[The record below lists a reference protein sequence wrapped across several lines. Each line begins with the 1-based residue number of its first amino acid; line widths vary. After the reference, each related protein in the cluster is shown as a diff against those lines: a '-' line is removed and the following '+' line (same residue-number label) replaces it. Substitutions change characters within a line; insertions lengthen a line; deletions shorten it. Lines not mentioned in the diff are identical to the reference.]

1 MKLKRILSLALS
13 GVLAVSMLT
22 ACGGGGIGGGSG
34 IFGAGDQSS
43 SFANTLNGKL
53 DDETAKVIRYR
64 SNDSELKNAIR
75 TIANVVTEQTANSA
89 TGENFPANL
98 TTTVETMTE
107 YGTLSTGA
115 EWGVAKESGTYV
127 KVYVF
132 NANNDDYNTLDE
144 VATEVK
150 DSLATIDLPGATG
163 DADYDNTYEGN
174 VAAYKVTIPTASS
187 AADAEDA
194 EAWVIGVAIEQTA
207 TEKQ

>member
-22 ACGGGGIGGGSG
+22 ACGTGGGSG

-43 SFANTLNGKL
+43 PFASTLNSKL
-53 DDETAKVIRYR
+53 DDATAEVIRYR

-75 TIANVVTEQTANSA
+75 TIANAVTEDMANSA
-89 TGENFPANL
+89 TGENVPSNL
-98 TTTVETMTE
+98 TTTVETMTT
-107 YGTLSTGA
+107 YGTLSTGSA
-115 EWGVAKESGTYV
+115 WGVEDESGTYV

-163 DADYDNTYEGN
+163 NETYNNTYKGN

-187 AADAEDA
+187 ASGAKDA
-194 EAWVIGVAIEQTA
+194 EAWVIGVAIEQTV
-207 TEKQ
+207 TKK

>member
-1 MKLKRILSLALS
+1 
-13 GVLAVSMLT
+13 MLT
-22 ACGGGGIGGGSG
+22 ACGIGGGSG

-107 YGTLSTGA
+107 YGTLSTDA
-115 EWGVAKESGTYV
+115 AWGVAKESGTYV

-163 DADYDNTYEGN
+163 DDDYDNTYEGN

>member
-22 ACGGGGIGGGSG
+22 ACGIGGGSG

-43 SFANTLNGKL
+43 PFASTLNSKL
-53 DDETAKVIRYR
+53 DDATAEVIRYR

-75 TIANVVTEQTANSA
+75 TIANAVTEDMANSA
-89 TGENFPANL
+89 TGENFPEKL
-98 TTTVETMTE
+98 TTTVETMTT
-107 YGTLSTGA
+107 YGTLNISK
-115 EWGVAKESGTYV
+115 WGVAEESGTYV

-132 NANNDDYNTLDE
+132 NATNDDYNTLDE

-150 DSLATIDLPGATG
+150 DSLATIDLPDATG
-163 DADYDNTYEGN
+163 NKTYNNTYKGN

-187 AADAEDA
+187 ASGAKDA
-194 EAWVIGVAIEQTA
+194 EAWVIGVAIEQTV
-207 TEKQ
+207 TKK

>member
-22 ACGGGGIGGGSG
+22 ACGIGGGSG

-43 SFANTLNGKL
+43 PFASTLNSKL
-53 DDETAKVIRYR
+53 DDATAEVIRYR

-75 TIANVVTEQTANSA
+75 TIANAVTEDMANSA
-89 TGENFPANL
+89 TGENFPENL
-98 TTTVETMTE
+98 TTTVETMTT
-107 YGTLSTGA
+107 YGTLNISK
-115 EWGVAKESGTYV
+115 WGVAEESGTYV

-132 NANNDDYNTLDE
+132 NATNDDYNTLDE

-150 DSLATIDLPGATG
+150 DSLATIDLPDATG
-163 DADYDNTYEGN
+163 NETYNNTYKGN

-187 AADAEDA
+187 ASGAEDA
-194 EAWVIGVAIEQTA
+194 EAWVIGVAIEQTV
-207 TEKQ
+207 TEKK

>member
-22 ACGGGGIGGGSG
+22 ACGIGGGSG

-174 VAAYKVTIPTASS
+174 VPAYKVTIPTASS

>member
-22 ACGGGGIGGGSG
+22 ACGIGGGSG

-43 SFANTLNGKL
+43 PFASTLNSKL
-53 DDETAKVIRYR
+53 DDATAEVIRYR

-75 TIANVVTEQTANSA
+75 TIANAVTEDMANSA
-89 TGENFPANL
+89 TGENFPEKL
-98 TTTVETMTE
+98 TTTVETMTT
-107 YGTLSTGA
+107 YGTLNISK
-115 EWGVAKESGTYV
+115 WGVAEESGTYV

-132 NANNDDYNTLDE
+132 NATNDDYNTLDE

-150 DSLATIDLPGATG
+150 DSLATIDLPDATG
-163 DADYDNTYEGN
+163 NETYNNTYKGN

-187 AADAEDA
+187 SSGAKDA
-194 EAWVIGVAIEQTA
+194 EAWVIGVAIEQTV
-207 TEKQ
+207 TKK

>member
-22 ACGGGGIGGGSG
+22 ACGIGGGSG

-107 YGTLSTGA
+107 YGMLSTDA
-115 EWGVAKESGTYV
+115 AWGVAKESGTYV

-132 NANNDDYNTLDE
+132 NANNDEYNTLDE

>member
-22 ACGGGGIGGGSG
+22 ACGIGGGSG

-43 SFANTLNGKL
+43 PFASTLNSKL
-53 DDETAKVIRYR
+53 DDATAEVIRYR

-75 TIANVVTEQTANSA
+75 TIANAVTEDMANSA
-89 TGENFPANL
+89 TGENFPEKL
-98 TTTVETMTE
+98 TTTVETMTT
-107 YGTLSTGA
+107 YGTLNISK
-115 EWGVAKESGTYV
+115 WGVAEESGTYV

-132 NANNDDYNTLDE
+132 NATNDDYNTLDE

-150 DSLATIDLPGATG
+150 DSLATIDLPDATG
-163 DADYDNTYEGN
+163 NETYNNTYKGN

-187 AADAEDA
+187 ASGAKDA
-194 EAWVIGVAIEQTA
+194 EAWVIGVAIEQTV
-207 TEKQ
+207 TKK

>member
-1 MKLKRILSLALS
+1 MTNNFTPAKAGQQRNRLSKEEYADKMKAEKE
-13 GVLAVSMLT
+13 AVYQM
-22 ACGGGGIGGGSG
+22 A
-34 IFGAGDQSS
+34 
-43 SFANTLNGKL
+43 
-53 DDETAKVIRYR
+53 DETAKAIRYR

-107 YGTLSTGA
+107 YGTLSTDA
-115 EWGVAKESGTYV
+115 AWGVAKESGTYV

>member
-22 ACGGGGIGGGSG
+22 ACGIGGGSG

-163 DADYDNTYEGN
+163 DADYDNTYKGN

>member
-22 ACGGGGIGGGSG
+22 ACGIGGGSG

-53 DDETAKVIRYR
+53 DDETAKAIRYR

-107 YGTLSTGA
+107 YGTLSTDA
-115 EWGVAKESGTYV
+115 AWGVAKESGTYV

>member
-22 ACGGGGIGGGSG
+22 ACGIGGGSG

-163 DADYDNTYEGN
+163 DADYDNTYKGN
-174 VAAYKVTIPTASS
+174 VAA
-187 AADAEDA
+187 
-194 EAWVIGVAIEQTA
+194 
-207 TEKQ
+207 

>member
-22 ACGGGGIGGGSG
+22 ACGIGGGSG

-107 YGTLSTGA
+107 YGMLSTDA
-115 EWGVAKESGTYV
+115 AWGVAKESGTYV

>member
-22 ACGGGGIGGGSG
+22 ACGIGGGSG

-43 SFANTLNGKL
+43 NFASTLNGKL
-53 DDETAKVIRYR
+53 DDATAEVIRYR
-64 SNDSELKNAIR
+64 SNDSELKRAIN
-75 TIANVVTEQTANSA
+75 TIANVVTEETANSA

-107 YGTLSTGA
+107 YGTLSTGSA
-115 EWGVAKESGTYV
+115 WGVAKESGTYV

-163 DADYDNTYEGN
+163 NDDYNNTYKGN

-187 AADAEDA
+187 ASGAEDA
-194 EAWVIGVAIEQTA
+194 EAWVIGVAIEQTV
-207 TEKQ
+207 TEK

>member
-22 ACGGGGIGGGSG
+22 ACGIGGGSG

-53 DDETAKVIRYR
+53 DDETAKGIRYR

>member
-1 MKLKRILSLALS
+1 MKLKRILALALS

-22 ACGGGGIGGGSG
+22 ACGIGGGSG

-89 TGENFPANL
+89 TGENFPAKL
-98 TTTVETMTE
+98 TTSDETMNE

-115 EWGVAKESGTYV
+115 EWGVEEESGTYG
-127 KVYVF
+127 KVEVY
-132 NANNDDYNTLDE
+132 NANNDSFNKLD
-144 VATEVK
+144 
-150 DSLATIDLPGATG
+150 
-163 DADYDNTYEGN
+163 
-174 VAAYKVTIPTASS
+174 
-187 AADAEDA
+187 
-194 EAWVIGVAIEQTA
+194 
-207 TEKQ
+207 

>member
-22 ACGGGGIGGGSG
+22 ACGIGGGSG

-98 TTTVETMTE
+98 ITTVETMTE

-115 EWGVAKESGTYV
+115 AWGVAEESGTYV

-163 DADYDNTYEGN
+163 DDDDDYDNTYEGN

>member
-22 ACGGGGIGGGSG
+22 ACGTGGGSG

-43 SFANTLNGKL
+43 PFASTLNSKL
-53 DDETAKVIRYR
+53 DDATAEVIRYR

-75 TIANVVTEQTANSA
+75 TIANAVTEDMANSA
-89 TGENFPANL
+89 TGENFPEKL
-98 TTTVETMTE
+98 TTTVETMTT
-107 YGTLSTGA
+107 YGTLNISK
-115 EWGVAKESGTYV
+115 WGVAEESGTYV

-150 DSLATIDLPGATG
+150 DSLATIDLPDATG
-163 DADYDNTYEGN
+163 NKTYNNTYKGN

-187 AADAEDA
+187 ASGAKDA
-194 EAWVIGVAIEQTA
+194 EAWVIGVAIEQTV
-207 TEKQ
+207 TKK